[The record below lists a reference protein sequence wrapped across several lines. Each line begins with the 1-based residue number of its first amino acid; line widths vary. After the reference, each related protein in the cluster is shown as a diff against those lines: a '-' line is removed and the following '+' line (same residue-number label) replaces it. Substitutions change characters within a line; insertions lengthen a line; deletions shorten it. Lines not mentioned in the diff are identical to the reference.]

1 MFETL
6 NCYLVGGA
14 VRDEL
19 LGRPVHDRDWVVVG
33 STVEEML
40 RLGFVQVGKDFPVFL
55 HPITHEEY
63 ALARTERK
71 QGVGH
76 TGFVVDAHPS
86 VTLRQDLKRRDLTV
100 NAIAKSVDGILFD
113 PYGGQ
118 QDLQAKCLRHVSAA
132 FGEDPLRV
140 FRVARFA
147 AQLVGFRVAQSTL
160 NIMSAMTE
168 AGELESLSAQR
179 VWVEFEK
186 ALAAP
191 NPQEFIAILKRC
203 GGLEPW
209 LVELNDV
216 PAKFSSGSSVDRFVQ
231 LQMPLQNIET
241 LCNRLKCPGRFQQ
254 AATDYSAY
262 AETVTRWREVD
273 PQQLLDT
280 LLALRVNHASARLE
294 ALARVVSSIR
304 DVDVAEVLILAKEFG
319 GLALASEPGMK
330 GLQGKAFGQA
340 LRALQLQWLTT
351 YLSR

>member
-1 MFETL
+1 MLETL
-6 NCYLVGGA
+6 DCYLVGGA

-40 RLGFVQVGKDFPVFL
+40 GLGFVQVGKDFPVFL

-100 NAIAKSVDGILFD
+100 NAMAKSADGTLFD
-113 PYGGQ
+113 PFEGQ
-118 QDLQAKCLRHVSAA
+118 QDLQAKCLRHVSPA

-147 AQLVGFRVAQSTL
+147 AQLTGFRVAQPTL
-160 NIMSAMTE
+160 NVMSAMTE

-191 NPQEFIAILKRC
+191 NPQDFLAILKSC

-209 LVELNDV
+209 LVELHDV
-216 PAKFSSGSSVDRFVQ
+216 PAKFPSGSSVDRFVQ
-231 LQMPLQNIET
+231 LQLPLQNIET
-241 LCNRLKCPGRFQQ
+241 LCKRLKCPGRFQQ
-254 AATDYSAY
+254 AATDYSAH
-262 AETVTRWREVD
+262 AETLAQWREVS
-273 PQQLLDT
+273 PQQWLDT
-280 LLALRVNHASARLE
+280 LLVLRANHSLDRLD
-294 ALARVVSSIR
+294 AVVRVVSSIR
-304 DVDVAEVLILAKEFG
+304 DVDVTEVLILAKEFG
-319 GLALASEPGMK
+319 GLALANEPGMK

-340 LRALQLQWLTT
+340 LREKQLQWLTT